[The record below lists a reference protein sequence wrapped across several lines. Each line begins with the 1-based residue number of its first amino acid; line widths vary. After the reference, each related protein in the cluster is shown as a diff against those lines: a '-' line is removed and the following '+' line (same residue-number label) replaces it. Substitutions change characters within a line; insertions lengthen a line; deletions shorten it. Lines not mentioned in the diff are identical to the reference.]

1 MQIIVNYVIINL
13 GADTMKNH
21 QSEEDYLEN
30 ILILSQTNSNV
41 HSIDIVNYMNFSKP
55 SVSVA
60 VHKLIDKGYITMNT
74 NGVIRLTDT
83 GEKIAKKTYE
93 KHLVLSGLL
102 MKIGVPE
109 DIALEDACE
118 IEHCI
123 SDTSFE
129 KLKDYYKEVINK

>member
-83 GEKIAKKTYE
+83 GEKIAKK
-93 KHLVLSGLL
+93 H
-102 MKIGVPE
+102 MKSIWFY
-109 DIALEDACE
+109 L
-118 IEHCI
+118 
-123 SDTSFE
+123 
-129 KLKDYYKEVINK
+129 DY

>member
-1 MQIIVNYVIINL
+1 
-13 GADTMKNH
+13 MKNH

-30 ILILSQTNSNV
+30 ILILSKTNSNV

-60 VHKLIDKGYITMNT
+60 VHKLIDKGYITMNS
-74 NGVIRLTDT
+74 NGVIRLTES
-83 GEKIAKKTYE
+83 GEEIAKKTYE
-93 KHLVLSGLL
+93 KHQILSSLL
-102 MKIGVPE
+102 IKIGVPE

-123 SDTSFE
+123 SDISFE
-129 KLKDYYKEVINK
+129 RLKDYYKEVIKK